1 MNAATTAS
9 VGQALVKEK
18 DAAPLDELMLA
29 MDVVDT
35 LRHRE
40 LVLEREVEAE
50 DRDAR
55 LLDRLREIYTA
66 QGIVVT
72 DEVLQQGVRA
82 LREDRFVYQG
92 AEPSFRRTLATLYVT
107 RRRWGK
113 WVGGAVALVAV
124 AALGFQLFVRGPQL
138 REATEVPAALQGAYN
153 GVVIST
159 SNEIVLGDA
168 RATLAAGE
176 AAVAQHDYGRAR
188 ASTSELLMLSFKLQ
202 QQYELHLVS
211 RPRQDTGFWMEPN
224 ENRGARSYY
233 LVVEAL
239 DPRGRPVAVRVR
251 SEQDSTTSVV
261 RQWAL
266 HVDKQDYDR
275 VAADKRDDGIIQN
288 DVVGVKRRGELEPQY
303 SVQTNGGAILKW

>member
-1 MNAATTAS
+1 MNAATKE
-9 VGQALVKEK
+9 VVVKEK
-18 DAAPLDELMLA
+18 DAPLDELMLA

-92 AEPSFRRTLATLYVT
+92 PEPSFGRTLATLYVT
-107 RRRWGK
+107 RGRWGK

-124 AALGFQLFVRGPQL
+124 AALGFQLLVRGPQL
-138 REATEVPAALQGAYN
+138 REATEVPADLQGAYN
-153 GVVIST
+153 GIVIST
-159 SNEIVLGDA
+159 NDAAVLGDA
-168 RATLAAGE
+168 RAILTTGE

-188 ASTSELLMLSFKLQ
+188 ASIGELRGLGFRLQ
-202 QQYELHLVS
+202 QQYELHVVS
-211 RPRQDTGFWMEPN
+211 RPGVESGVWFEAKDNPS
-224 ENRGARSYY
+224 ARSYY
-233 LVVEAL
+233 LIVEAL
-239 DPRGRPVAVRVR
+239 DPRGRPVPVQVR
-251 SEQDSTTSVV
+251 SEQEGVTKAV
-261 RQWAL
+261 RQWGL

-288 DVVGVKRRGELEPQY
+288 DVVGVKRRGELDPQY
-303 SVQTNGGAILKW
+303 SVQTNGGAILQW

>member
-1 MNAATTAS
+1 MNAATKAS
-9 VGQALVKEK
+9 LGQVVVKER
-18 DAAPLDELMLA
+18 DAPLDELMLA

-55 LLDRLREIYTA
+55 LLERLREIYTA

-92 AEPSFRRTLATLYVT
+92 PEPSFGRTLATLYVT

-113 WVGGAVALVAV
+113 WTLAAVGLIAG
-124 AALGFQLFVRGPQL
+124 AALAFQLTVRGPQL
-138 REATEVPAALQGAYN
+138 RQATEVPAALQGAYN

-159 SNEIVLGDA
+159 TNQDVLGDA
-168 RATLAAGE
+168 RAILARGE
-176 AAVAQHDYGRAR
+176 AAIAQHDYGLAR
-188 ASTSELLMLSFKLQ
+188 ASIGELGGLSYRLQ
-202 QQYELHLVS
+202 LQYELHVVS
-211 RPRQDTGFWMEPN
+211 RPGQDSGAWFEATDNPN
-224 ENRGARSYY
+224 ARSYY
-233 LVVEAL
+233 LIVEAL
-239 DPRGRPVAVRVR
+239 DPRGRPVPVRVR
-251 SEQDSTTSVV
+251 SEQTGTSQVV
-261 RQWAL
+261 RQWGL

-303 SVQTNGGAILKW
+303 SVQTNGGAILRW

>member
-1 MNAATTAS
+1 MNAETRPS
-9 VGQALVKEK
+9 LGQVVVKDK
-18 DAAPLDELMLA
+18 DAPLDELMLA

-40 LVLEREVEAE
+40 LVLERELEAE

-55 LLDRLREIYTA
+55 LLERLREIYTA

-72 DEVLQQGVRA
+72 DEVLAQGVMA

-92 AEPSFRRTLATLYVT
+92 VEPSLGRSLATLYVT
-107 RRRWGK
+107 RGRWSK
-113 WVGGAVALVAV
+113 WVGGAVVLVAA

-138 REATEVPAALQGAYN
+138 REATEVPVDLQGAYS

-159 SNEIVLGDA
+159 SNEQVLGNA
-168 RATLAAGE
+168 RAILAAGE
-176 AAVAQHDYGRAR
+176 AAVAQHDYGQAR
-188 ASTSELLMLSFKLQ
+188 DSIGELRGLSAKRQLQ
-202 QQYELHLVS
+202 YQLHVVS
-211 RPRQDTGFWMEPN
+211 RPGEESGVWFEATDNPR
-224 ENRGARSYY
+224 ARSYY
-233 LVVEAL
+233 LIVEGL
-239 DPRGRPVAVRVR
+239 DASGRPVPVQVR
-251 SEQDSTTSVV
+251 SEQDAVTKTV
-261 RQWAL
+261 RKWGL

-275 VAADKRDDGIIQN
+275 IAADKRDDGIIQN